1 MEDAEYVWG
10 IVGHGCRMTDALCQ
24 RSLLTEDGNEALRGE
39 RRRDGTSDRAEKKNR
54 AGFGNGAASCVT
66 SNSDSGAPAQTEET
80 TAELQS
86 FSRRVS
92 TARRTQVMQ
101 SLDSS
106 SEWPSEATLSSTTRF
121 VFSESDQ
128 TEDDASSEASSEGVV
143 EAGLGKPSPAPFTT
157 ELPQSPE
164 PHSDCGDQRGSTVE
178 SDQTGHCH
186 RSPAYAGLT
195 SVSATRAPTEGD
207 LAFSRKCAE
216 LSGYVRPLLELLNG
230 LKTGRY
236 DKGLSTFQ
244 QSVAMDRLQRIA
256 GILQKPH
263 LGEKYLRT
271 LLQLEMMLKV
281 WFPQV
286 ASCNPNSI
294 PLSQSSTAS
303 AQQRWHQ
310 NQLPVK
316 KRRLS
321 WSDSESQSPAPP
333 NCKLFRD
340 KEPEQSPSLT
350 TSCTHPEDTVSR
362 SQGPVI
368 SESEGGSCSDTQDC
382 SVSSTTPTSDPCQS
396 TGRQEAA
403 VPLHSHNQVQG
414 VNVVETKRRAGR
426 KSLMSEKPS
435 T

>member
-1 MEDAEYVWG
+1 
-10 IVGHGCRMTDALCQ
+10 
-24 RSLLTEDGNEALRGE
+24 
-39 RRRDGTSDRAEKKNR
+39 
-54 AGFGNGAASCVT
+54 
-66 SNSDSGAPAQTEET
+66 
-80 TAELQS
+80 
-86 FSRRVS
+86 
-92 TARRTQVMQ
+92 MQ

-106 SEWPSEATLSSTTRF
+106 SEWPSKAALSSTTRF

-128 TEDDASSEASSEGVV
+128 TEDDASSQASSEGAV
-143 EAGLGKPSPAPFTT
+143 EAALPKPSPAPFTT

-164 PHSDCGDQRGSTVE
+164 PRSDCQRGSAVE
-178 SDQTGHCH
+178 GDQTGRCC
-186 RSPAYAGLT
+186 RSPACAGLT
-195 SVSATRAPTEGD
+195 SVSATGAPTEGD

-286 ASCNPNSI
+286 ASCNPNST
-294 PLSQSSTAS
+294 PLSQSSAAS
-303 AQQRWHQ
+303 TQSRWHQ
-310 NQLPVK
+310 NQLPMK

-321 WSDSESQSPAPP
+321 WSDSDSQSPAPP
-333 NCKLFRD
+333 NCKVPRD

-350 TSCTHPEDTVSR
+350 TSSTHPEDRVSR

-382 SVSSTTPTSDPCQS
+382 SVSSTTPTSDPCQT

-403 VPLHSHNQVQG
+403 VPLHSHDQVQG
-414 VNVVETKRRAGR
+414 VNVVERKRRAGR

>member
-1 MEDAEYVWG
+1 
-10 IVGHGCRMTDALCQ
+10 
-24 RSLLTEDGNEALRGE
+24 
-39 RRRDGTSDRAEKKNR
+39 
-54 AGFGNGAASCVT
+54 
-66 SNSDSGAPAQTEET
+66 
-80 TAELQS
+80 
-86 FSRRVS
+86 
-92 TARRTQVMQ
+92 MQ
-101 SLDSS
+101 SLGSS
-106 SEWPSEATLSSTTRF
+106 SEWPSKAALSSTTRL

-128 TEDDASSEASSEGVV
+128 TEDDSSSEASSEGVV

-164 PHSDCGDQRGSTVE
+164 PRSGCGDQRGSTVE
-178 SDQTGHCH
+178 SDQTGLCH

-195 SVSATRAPTEGD
+195 SVSAPRAPTEGD

-216 LSGYVRPLLELLNG
+216 LSGYVRPLLDLLNG

-286 ASCNPNSI
+286 VSCNPNST

-303 AQQRWHQ
+303 TQPRWHQ

-333 NCKLFRD
+333 NCKLSRD

-350 TSCTHPEDTVSR
+350 TSSTHPEDTVSR
-362 SQGPVI
+362 SRGPVI
-368 SESEGGSCSDTQDC
+368 SDSEGGSCSDTQDC
-382 SVSSTTPTSDPCQS
+382 SVSSTTTTSDPCQS

-403 VPLHSHNQVQG
+403 VPLHSHDQVQG
-414 VNVVETKRRAGR
+414 VNVVETKRRAG
-426 KSLMSEKPS
+426 KWLNFCNCTSPS
-435 T
+435 

>member
-1 MEDAEYVWG
+1 
-10 IVGHGCRMTDALCQ
+10 
-24 RSLLTEDGNEALRGE
+24 
-39 RRRDGTSDRAEKKNR
+39 
-54 AGFGNGAASCVT
+54 
-66 SNSDSGAPAQTEET
+66 
-80 TAELQS
+80 
-86 FSRRVS
+86 
-92 TARRTQVMQ
+92 MQ
-101 SLDSS
+101 SLGSS
-106 SEWPSEATLSSTTRF
+106 SEWPSQAALSSTTRF
-121 VFSESDQ
+121 MFGESDQ
-128 TEDDASSEASSEGVV
+128 TEDDVSSEASSEGVV
-143 EAGLGKPSPAPFTT
+143 EAGLGKSSPAPFAT

-164 PHSDCGDQRGSTVE
+164 PHSDCGDQRSSTAE
-178 SDQTGHCH
+178 SDQTAHCH
-186 RSPAYAGLT
+186 RSPAYGGLT

-281 WFPQV
+281 WFPHV
-286 ASCNPNSI
+286 ASCDPNST
-294 PLSQSSTAS
+294 PLSQNSTAS
-303 AQQRWHQ
+303 TQPRWHQ
-310 NQLPVK
+310 NQLPMK

-340 KEPEQSPSLT
+340 KEPEQSPCLT
-350 TSCTHPEDTVSR
+350 TSSAHPKEDTVSR
-362 SQGPVI
+362 CQGPVI

-382 SVSSTTPTSDPCQS
+382 SISSTTSASDSCQT

-403 VPLHSHNQVQG
+403 VPFHTHDQVQG
-414 VNVVETKRRAGR
+414 VNGVEPKRRAGR
-426 KSLMSEKPS
+426 KSHMSEKPS